1 MKFMLTASSI
11 SSIAISRMMTFWRLK
26 KIPTMLIA
34 NSTAPRTRKCDSD
47 SKVCLFFLFR
57 RHRNQAS
64 PVAALDGDLPDR
76 VLVFR
81 VLALSE
87 RQRDRDDN
95 GHQQQHRREL
105 EGIGVVG
112 VEHPTEF
119 LGVAGAR
126 TGIPGAGKRLD
137 SEIAAAQNEHHLD
150 HHEDAHRGPQRK
162 VGPESLAQALEVDVE
177 HHHHEEEQDH
187 YGAD

>member
-1 MKFMLTASSI
+1 MKFRLTASSI
-11 SSIAISRMMTFWRLK
+11 SSIAIKRMMTFLRLR

-34 NSTAPRTRKCDSD
+34 NSTAPRTRKCESD
-47 SKVCLFFLFR
+47 SKVRLFFLLR
-57 RHRNQAS
+57 RHRNQPHAI
-64 PVAALDGDLPDR
+64 AAPDGDLPGR

-87 RQRDRDDN
+87 RQRDRDDD
-95 GHQQQHRREL
+95 GHQQQHRGEL

-112 VEHPTEF
+112 IEYPTEF

-150 HHEDAHRGPQRK
+150 HHED
-162 VGPESLAQALEVDVE
+162 
-177 HHHHEEEQDH
+177 
-187 YGAD
+187 

>member
-11 SSIAISRMMTFWRLK
+11 SSIAISRMMTFLRLR

-57 RHRNQAS
+57 RHRNQAY
-64 PVAALDGDLPDR
+64 PVAAPDGDLPGR

-95 GHQQQHRREL
+95 GHQQEDRREL

-119 LGVAGAR
+119 LGIAGAR
-126 TGIPGAGKRLD
+126 TGIPGAGKRFD
-137 SEIAAAQNEHHLD
+137 SETAAAPT
-150 HHEDAHRGPQRK
+150 GPQ
-162 VGPESLAQALEVDVE
+162 LDQ
-177 HHHHEEEQDH
+177 
-187 YGAD
+187 